1 MDGLEYHFEGKQV
14 NDLMVKTF
22 TRMFAGLSV
31 TAIVALVMYFSGA
44 YITVL
49 TGMSYSIL
57 AILELVVVFAFS
69 LLYRK
74 ASPGVVSALFYTYA
88 FINGITMSVIFAA
101 FEMTTIFVAFITSAA
116 LFGALAVYGH
126 SSEKDLTNWGT
137 ILGIALMVGIVFSVI
152 NIFLRSS
159 MLDIVIDWAILLLFC
174 GITIY
179 DVNKIKVMS
188 ESFSCEPDKLYIYCA
203 MDLYLDFINI
213 FIRLVSILGRN
224 SRRN

>member
-1 MDGLEYHFEGKQV
+1 MEGLEYHFEGKQV

-22 TRMFAGLSV
+22 TRMFTGLLL
-31 TAIVALVMYFSGA
+31 TAIVALGMYFSGA

-49 TGMSYSIL
+49 TGMSYSVF
-57 AILELVVVFAFS
+57 AILELVVVLAFS
-69 LLYRK
+69 LLYKK

-88 FINGITMSVIFAA
+88 IINGITMSVIFAA
-101 FEMTTIFVAFITSAA
+101 FDMTTIFVAFITAAA

-137 ILGIALMVGIVFSVI
+137 ILGIALIVGVIFSIV
-152 NIFLRSS
+152 NLFLRST
-159 MLDIVIDWAILLLFC
+159 MLDIIVDWAILLLFC

-179 DVNKIKVMS
+179 DVNKIKVIS

-224 SRRN
+224 NRD